1 LLRSSH
7 VGSFPLDYSLENTE
21 RIIVDLSSIG
31 LDAPPYPQLR
41 GFIDIYVEPLVQA
54 GSVKREKGF
63 LYALS
68 PNNLLSWKRGV
79 NAPEAEYT
87 VETIKRLKLGF
98 KHLRAPVT
106 GPFTLA
112 SRIYLSMDSRDL
124 SSTALTY
131 KDLVKAFFTRYSS
144 AWVEYMSM
152 LGYNLIFLDEPILG
166 VIIGARRNLYGYSDE
181 DIVEVLDTVAKSAH
195 SAEVGVH
202 VCGRVHRRI
211 LEVLSSTSRVKY
223 FSLEF
228 HDSQQNIEIL
238 DKHLLEERDK
248 LISPGIVSSRVP
260 RLESLEEAF
269 SLLNKVYRVTGGRI
283 DLVSGD
289 CGFAGLKGALGNPE
303 AEYELALSKLKIVVN
318 ACKRLS
324 SG

>member
-1 LLRSSH
+1 
-7 VGSFPLDYSLENTE
+7 
-21 RIIVDLSSIG
+21 
-31 LDAPPYPQLR
+31 
-41 GFIDIYVEPLVQA
+41 
-54 GSVKREKGF
+54 
-63 LYALS
+63 
-68 PNNLLSWKRGV
+68 
-79 NAPEAEYT
+79 
-87 VETIKRLKLGF
+87 
-98 KHLRAPVT
+98 
-106 GPFTLA
+106 
-112 SRIYLSMDSRDL
+112 
-124 SSTALTY
+124 
-131 KDLVKAFFTRYSS
+131 
-144 AWVEYMSM
+144 
-152 LGYNLIFLDEPILG
+152 
-166 VIIGARRNLYGYSDE
+166 
-181 DIVEVLDTVAKSAH
+181 
-195 SAEVGVH
+195 

-238 DKHLLEERDK
+238 DKRLLEERDK

-269 SLLNKVYRVTGGRI
+269 SLLNKVYRVAGGRI